1 MTDAVAGIDIGGTN
15 TKIGLVNAEGK
26 IIARKT
32 LSTPD
37 YAQFIDYIEAIA
49 GAVRELLASQ
59 SATLKAVGIGA
70 ASANYRTGCIEH
82 AANLPWKGIE
92 PICKELSD
100 RLGVPV
106 YLDNDAN
113 AAALGEFKYGVA
125 RGIEDM
131 VMITLGTGVGGGV
144 ISHGKLIHGANSCGG
159 EVGHLR
165 IDYSDNARQCGCGS
179 KGCLETYCSATG
191 VVRTAKEMYKDGRQA
206 LTSLD
211 IYNAACSED
220 QTAIEIFKTV
230 GRQLGRA
237 MALIIQVT
245 DPQAIVLF
253 GGLAAANRFF
263 MPSLEEEM
271 NKNIMPILRGK
282 CKVLISTLNGADA
295 AILGAAATIPANV
308 SNN

>member
-1 MTDAVAGIDIGGTN
+1 MTSVVAGIDIGGTN
-15 TKIGLVNAEGK
+15 TKIGLVSAEGK
-26 IIARKT
+26 IIASNT
-32 LSTPD
+32 LSTAKYVQFPD
-37 YAQFIDYIEAIA
+37 YIDAISSAINDLMIAQDA
-49 GAVRELLASQ
+49 Q
-59 SATLKAVGIGA
+59 LKAVGIGA
-70 ASANYRTGCIEH
+70 ASANYKTGCIEH

-92 PICKELSD
+92 PICKELSG
-100 RLGVPV
+100 RLGIPV
-106 YLDNDAN
+106 YLENDAN
-113 AAALGEFKYGVA
+113 AAALGELKYGAA
-125 RGIEDM
+125 RGLEDM

-179 KGCLETYCSATG
+179 QGCLETYCSATG
-191 VVRTAKEMYKDGRQA
+191 VVRTAKEMYGDSKQA
-206 LTSLD
+206 LTSLE
-211 IYNAACSED
+211 IYNAACSGD

-230 GRQLGRA
+230 GKQLGRA

-253 GGLAAANRFF
+253 GGLAAANKFF

-271 NKNIMPILRGK
+271 NKNIMPVLRGK

-295 AILGAAATIPANV
+295 AILGAAATIPTNV
-308 SNN
+308 LNN